1 LADDHPDLLLIVSD
15 LLNSMFDV
23 VGAVG
28 DGESLLNAAAYL
40 QPDVLVMDI
49 SMPVLTGIEAAQ
61 RLKERGDTARI
72 VFLTVHDDPDFVRAS
87 LATGAFGYVVKPRLA
102 SDLVHAIREALSDR
116 IFISPSVP
124 TASCVSK
131 IAARIASHLR
141 DVAISAS
148 TFDSS
153 KNPLSH
159 VCSWAGEV

>member
-1 LADDHPDLLLIVSD
+1 MRILLADDHPDLLLIVSD
-15 LLNSMFDV
+15 LLNFMFDV

-102 SDLVHAIREALSDR
+102 SDLVHAIREALADR

-124 TASCVSK
+124 TASS
-131 IAARIASHLR
+131 R
-141 DVAISAS
+141 
-148 TFDSS
+148 
-153 KNPLSH
+153 
-159 VCSWAGEV
+159 

>member
-1 LADDHPDLLLIVSD
+1 MRILLADDHPDLRLIVSD

-23 VGAVG
+23 VGAVR

-40 QPDVLVMDI
+40 KPDVLVMDI

-72 VFLTVHDDPDFVRAS
+72 VFLTVHYDPDFVRAS

-102 SDLVHAIREALSDR
+102 SDLVHAIREALADR

-124 TASCVSK
+124 TASS
-131 IAARIASHLR
+131 R
-141 DVAISAS
+141 
-148 TFDSS
+148 
-153 KNPLSH
+153 
-159 VCSWAGEV
+159 

>member
-61 RLKERGDTARI
+61 RLKERDDTARI

-87 LATGAFGYVVKPRLA
+87 LATGALGYVVKPRLA
-102 SDLVHAIREALSDR
+102 SDLVHAIREALADR

-124 TASCVSK
+124 TASS
-131 IAARIASHLR
+131 R
-141 DVAISAS
+141 
-148 TFDSS
+148 
-153 KNPLSH
+153 
-159 VCSWAGEV
+159 

>member
-1 LADDHPDLLLIVSD
+1 MSRARILLADDHPDLLLIVTD

-40 QPDVLVMDI
+40 QPDVLVIDI

-61 RLKERGDTARI
+61 RLKERGNMARI

-87 LATGAFGYVVKPRLA
+87 LATGAFGYVVKPRVA
-102 SDLVHAIREALSDR
+102 TDLVHAIREALADR

-124 TASCVSK
+124 TVPS
-131 IAARIASHLR
+131 R
-141 DVAISAS
+141 
-148 TFDSS
+148 
-153 KNPLSH
+153 
-159 VCSWAGEV
+159 